1 MDSNISKGNWKI
13 FKGKV
18 QTRWG
23 KLTNDELDVAEG
35 NREQLVGLVQKRY
48 GEAKDAIEKELDD
61 LERQSDELDEG

>member
-1 MDSNISKGNWKI
+1 MDSNITKGNWKI

-18 QTRWG
+18 QSRWG

-61 LERQSDELDEG
+61 MERQSDEMNER